1 MEGRMTK
8 RADNHHEHE
17 KEPGLPNNPP
27 KQPQSIVE
35 FFRQS
40 PLRGLDLD
48 LERDKSP
55 ARDIDF
61 GFDE

>member
-1 MEGRMTK
+1 MSK
-8 RADNHHEHE
+8 SADNHDENA
-17 KEPGLPNNPP
+17 KDPNASSPSP
-27 KQPQSIVE
+27 KQPQSLVE

-48 LERDKSP
+48 LERDKSSG
-55 ARDIDF
+55 RDIDF